1 VNRPPRGS
9 AAPERRRP
17 RRSRS
22 AGTSRTIWRGLLIVL
37 VASLAI
43 ALVAG
48 GVLVGTALAI
58 SAHLPSVNALY
69 DLPSEATRIYA
80 ADGQVVAS
88 LYRENRDS
96 IPLSEVPKVLQ
107 RAVVDTEDA
116 DFYRNPGISVRGI
129 LRAGLQDLLG
139 GGYAQGGSTITQQ
152 LARNLFLTSEKSITR
167 KIAEMMLA
175 IQIERRL
182 TKDEILE
189 RYLNQVYFGQGAY
202 GVETASEVY
211 FGKPAR
217 QLTLPEAAML
227 AGLIRAPSAY
237 SPYEHPRRAR
247 ARMAEVLQRMVDVG
261 DLTPQE
267 RDAAL
272 RTPLRLAGKSNAGLI
287 GIRAPYF
294 VSYILPMLLQRYGEE
309 TLYRG
314 GLRIYTTLDL
324 RLQAEATRA
333 LRQGIDE
340 ALRHHLN
347 VHQGAIV
354 VIDPDTGAIRA
365 MVGGYDFR
373 ASQFNRAWQAHRQP
387 GSAFKPFTYTVAVMR
402 GMPPTHLLLDEPLQ
416 FTLPDGKIWRP
427 QDFDHTW
434 HGWITARYALENSI
448 NAASIRLEE
457 EVGVKPIVDL
467 AHRMGIQSPLQPNLS
482 LTLGSSAVTPLELT
496 SAYGVFASGGVRAT
510 PFAITRVTDYRGKVL
525 EEHAPERS
533 VVLSP
538 DVAYVMID
546 MLKGNVLRGTGT
558 AANIGI
564 PQAGKTGTTDDYRD
578 AWYIGFTPHLVT
590 GVWVGNDDNSP
601 MNKVVGGSVPAQIWA
616 AFMKQATKGQPPDD
630 WPRPDGVVEETVCGT
645 TGLLATSDCPDPHQ
659 ELFIRGTEPD
669 TYAPPAGNGSPTAP
683 GSPGAPGT
691 PTPSAPAQP
700 GQPGPVPSAPGDQGA
715 GTSPTAPPQSSSPQT
730 YAPRPPVATAA
741 STGTLPLVIR
751 TPQEGALVS
760 PPFMVHGITRPGAT
774 VHVKVLSD
782 AGVFRLQVA
791 DVSMTADPSGA
802 FAYEVNPWLRP
813 SGGTVTITVSA
824 AAGADSATT
833 TLAVR
838 LR

>member
-1 VNRPPRGS
+1 MNRPPRGP
-9 AAPERRRP
+9 AASRRVHP
-17 RRSRS
+17 HRSRD
-22 AGTSRTIWRGLLIVL
+22 ARTRHAIWLGLLVALVVGVAIV
-37 VASLAI
+37 
-43 ALVAG
+43 LVAG
-48 GVLVGTALAI
+48 GVLVGTVLAI
-58 SAHLPSVNALY
+58 SPHLPSVDALY
-69 DLPSEATRIYA
+69 NLPSEATRIYA
-80 ADGQVVAS
+80 ADGQLIAS

-96 IPLSEVPKVLQ
+96 IPLSEVPRVLQ
-107 RAVVDTEDA
+107 RAVIDTEDA
-116 DFYRNPGISVRGI
+116 DFYTNRGISVRGI
-129 LRAGLQDLLG
+129 LRAGLRDLLG
-139 GGYAQGGSTITQQ
+139 GSYAQGGSTITQQ
-152 LARNLFLTSEKSITR
+152 LARNLFLTPEKSLTR

-175 IQIERRL
+175 VQIERRL

-217 QLTLPEAAML
+217 ALTLPEAAML

-237 SPYEHPRRAR
+237 SPYEHPQRAR

-261 DLTPQE
+261 DITPQV

-272 RTPLRLAGKSNAGLI
+272 SAPLHLAARGNAGLI

-294 VSYILPMLLQRYGEE
+294 VSYILPSLKQRYGEE
-309 TLYRG
+309 TLYKG

-333 LRQGIDE
+333 LRHGIDE
-340 ALRHHLN
+340 ALRQHLN

-354 VIDPDTGAIRA
+354 VIDPATGAIRA
-365 MVGGYDFR
+365 MVGGYDFH

-402 GMPPTHLLLDEPLQ
+402 GMPPTHLLLDEPIQ
-416 FTLPDGKIWRP
+416 FTLPDGKVWKP

-434 HGWITARYALENSI
+434 HGWVTARYALENSI

-457 EVGVKPIVDL
+457 EVGVKSIVDL

-482 LTLGSSAVTPLELT
+482 LTLGASDVTPLELT
-496 SAYGVFASGGVRAT
+496 SAYGVFASGGIRAA

-525 EEHAPERS
+525 EEHVPDRS

-616 AFMKQATKGQPPDD
+616 SFMKQATRGQPPDD
-630 WPRPDGVVEETVCGT
+630 WQRPDGVVVETVCGT
-645 TGLLATSDCPDPHQ
+645 SGLLATPTCPNPHP
-659 ELFIRGTEPD
+659 ELFIKGTEPD
-669 TYAPPAGNGSPTAP
+669 SYAAP
-683 GSPGAPGT
+683 G
-691 PTPSAPAQP
+691 
-700 GQPGPVPSAPGDQGA
+700 GA
-715 GTSPTAPPQSSSPQT
+715 G
-730 YAPRPPVATAA
+730 AA
-741 STGTLPLVIR
+741 
-751 TPQEGALVS
+751 
-760 PPFMVHGITRPGAT
+760 
-774 VHVKVLSD
+774 
-782 AGVFRLQVA
+782 
-791 DVSMTADPSGA
+791 
-802 FAYEVNPWLRP
+802 
-813 SGGTVTITVSA
+813 
-824 AAGADSATT
+824 
-833 TLAVR
+833 
-838 LR
+838 